1 MPFYHYIVRYI
12 ADAKCINTIDG
23 VYLSEKKNLQYKNP
37 KYACEVLKRLKK
49 RYQRDMKTSLNFS
62 DPWELLVAT
71 ILSAQA
77 KDKQVNKVTKVLFK
91 KYRRIKDFSVMKPA
105 ELYKYTKSIGLYRNK
120 TKNIIKTAKELHR
133 KFNDKVPMHMEE
145 LTKLSGVGRKTA
157 NVVLSNAYNINEG
170 MAIDTHCITVSNR
183 LRMVETKNPVLI
195 ERQLMK
201 LIKKEDWNN
210 ATHLFIALG
219 RDACTARKKYCER
232 CVLQDIC
239 PSSVIK

>member
-1 MPFYHYIVRYI
+1 MPFYHYIVWYI

-77 KDKQVNKVTKVLFK
+77 KDKQVNKVTKALFK

-145 LTKLSGVGRKTA
+145 LILFLGGWSGPSFLPA
-157 NVVLSNAYNINEG
+157 FAWIF
-170 MAIDTHCITVSNR
+170 
-183 LRMVETKNPVLI
+183 
-195 ERQLMK
+195 
-201 LIKKEDWNN
+201 IKV
-210 ATHLFIALG
+210 IALSVFIIIIRATTVRMKIDRILRTG
-219 RDACTARKKYCER
+219 WTYMIALS
-232 CVLQDIC
+232 VLNLIATFL
-239 PSSVIK
+239 IFAK